1 MTITHS
7 KWQVQDSRQG
17 ERGIG
22 LPVLL
27 ASTAESH
34 WSPPSHTD
42 QSLSHTHSGRQK
54 RSCSEKLR
62 RSQSFFSL
70 RHLDAREQQQ
80 RQTCFLVSCPEL
92 LHNNMGSTHL
102 HTHAW
107 AQPHPA
113 EHESSFTT
121 VGGCCSQ
128 ARNAAPYPKEA
139 VKAEESI
146 YRFNK
151 KCGNLRQATVQ
162 SL

>member
-1 MTITHS
+1 MASPGFKTGRAWHWTSCFTSLYCRVSLVPPQPHWPKSVTHTL
-7 KWQVQDSRQG
+7 R
-17 ERGIG
+17 E
-22 LPVLL
+22 
-27 ASTAESH
+27 AE
-34 WSPPSHTD
+34 
-42 QSLSHTHSGRQK
+42 
-54 RSCSEKLR
+54 EKLLWETQTF
-62 RSQSFFSL
+62 SKLFSL

-151 KCGNLRQATVQ
+151 KCGNLRRATVQ